1 MNPTPEMTTTAIK
14 MVLSLVLVLAMLWGI
29 YRFTRRSLNSGP
41 AGANGRLIHVLANQY
56 LGIKKS
62 ITLVQVPGAILVLG
76 VSADRVNLL
85 SRITDPEIISGFE
98 KQHQPETKTS
108 FRDQL
113 QRLLHPMNAGWK
125 PVGRDE

>member
-1 MNPTPEMTTTAIK
+1 MNYTPEMTTTAIK
-14 MVLSLVLVLAMLWGI
+14 MVLSLLLVLAMLWGL
-29 YRFTRRSLNSGP
+29 YRFTRRNLASGP
-41 AGANGRLIHVLANQY
+41 VGAHGRFIKVLANQY
-56 LGIKKS
+56 LGVKKS

-85 SRITDPEIISGFE
+85 SRIKDPDIISRFE
-98 KQHQPETKTS
+98 KQAQPGTPKG

-125 PVGRDE
+125 PSGQDE